1 MTIALGIV
9 RVFPTGAL
17 TSVFRFVRACQGV
30 EGVAGR
36 ALRSASVA
44 AVAGPGFSFGIAA
57 LRFAASRS
65 ASVAAVADRGFFAGV
80 PALRPAG
87 GVSVGFSGARSTSRG
102 GALVRR
108 ATSSLPSSGGAVASG
123 RVRVSSSSCLVRLLS
138 LGVVLFISPCVSMGR
153 GEKEKSLQLNA
164 NVDAPTPTS
173 RRSQ

>member
-17 TSVFRFVRACQGV
+17 TYVFRFVRACQGV

-44 AVAGPGFSFGIAA
+44 AVADRGFSFGIAA

-65 ASVAAVADRGFFAGV
+65 ASVAFFAGV

-108 ATSSLPSSGGAVASG
+108 ATSSLPSSREAVASG

-164 NVDAPTPTS
+164 NVDTPTPTS